1 MMNILDELSNLSD
14 FHELRER
21 ASLSICSWKAEH
33 EDIYAEFKNKMD
45 NISAGD
51 LSALDAMFNL
61 ACDCLADKPMGKN
74 VSSLPDFGSAEEIW
88 QNLPQY
94 AKSYIAETSK
104 EDGKATKDNC
114 LSLIEEATDYMNAC
128 MSFVPSFVSNLKAK
142 FMDEENDVIRC
153 MYYYMM
159 FDGGSTKMIET
170 LNTILNEEI
179 LDQEDMAM
187 IHGAVGFMVPSSID
201 LGVGTKESWE
211 KVATSCDPEIWKD
224 ISYELSKSEGNRGRK
239 VEIKCIDSLLIGNK
253 SALKAQIL
261 CFIKEN
267 PGAICLAYM
276 LKALIRA
283 DAIKESVSYATFHRA
298 IEQFTGRKFGI
309 DTPQK
314 RFGEMKDFG
323 FHGAQKGSWAK
334 AKEIIFRWSHIF
346 EAVA

>member
-1 MMNILDELSNLSD
+1 MMNILEELSKVSD
-14 FHELRER
+14 SPQLRER

-33 EDIYAEFKNKMD
+33 ENVYADFKNRID
-45 NISAGD
+45 SISVGD
-51 LSALDAMFNL
+51 LSVLEEMFNL
-61 ACDCLADKPMGKN
+61 SCDCLSDKPTGKK
-74 VSSLPDFGSAEEIW
+74 VSSLPGFGSAERIW
-88 QNLPQY
+88 QILPQY
-94 AKSYIAETSK
+94 AKSYIAEASK
-104 EDGKATKDNC
+104 DDGKATKDDC
-114 LSLIEEATDYMNAC
+114 LSLIEEAADYMNAC

-142 FMDEENDVIRC
+142 AMDKENDVIRC

-170 LNTILNEEI
+170 LNTILNDDI

-187 IHGAVGFMVPSSID
+187 IHGAVGFMVPSSIN
-201 LGVGTKESWE
+201 LGVETKESWE
-211 KVATSCDPEIWKD
+211 KVANLCDPEIWKD
-224 ISYELSKSEGNRGRK
+224 ISYELSRSEGNRGRK

-267 PGAICLAYM
+267 PEAICLAYL

-283 DAIKESVSYATFHRA
+283 EAIKESVSYASFHRA
-298 IEQFTGRKFGI
+298 IEQFTGRKYGI
-309 DTPQK
+309 DSPQR
-314 RFGEMKDFG
+314 RFGEIKDFG
-323 FHGAQKGSWAK
+323 FHGVQKGSWAK

>member
-1 MMNILDELSNLSD
+1 MMYILKELSSVSN
-14 FHELRER
+14 FPQVRER
-21 ASLSICSWKAEH
+21 AMLNICSWKAEH
-33 EDIYAEFKNKMD
+33 EDIYSEYKNKMN
-45 NISAGD
+45 NISSGS
-51 LSALDAMFNL
+51 LSALDAMFSL
-61 ACDCLADKPMGKN
+61 AYDCLSDKPTGKK
-74 VSSLPDFGSAEEIW
+74 VASLPGYGSADGIW

-94 AKSYIAETSK
+94 ARSYIAETSK
-104 EDGKATKDNC
+104 KDGKATKEDC
-114 LSLIEEATDYMNAC
+114 LSLVEEAADYLNTC

-142 FMDEENDVIRC
+142 AMDEENDIIRC

-170 LNTILNEEI
+170 LNSIMDEEI
-179 LDQEDMAM
+179 LDQEDLTML
-187 IHGAVGFMVPSSID
+187 HGTVGFMVPSSID
-201 LGVGTKESWE
+201 LGVETKESWE
-211 KVATSCDPEIWKD
+211 KLANLCDPEIWKD
-224 ISYELSKSEGNRGRK
+224 VSYELSKSEGNRGRK

-267 PGAICLAYM
+267 PGAICLAYL

-283 DAIKESVSYATFHRA
+283 EAIKESVSYASFHRA

-309 DTPQK
+309 DSPQR
-314 RFGEMKDFG
+314 RFGEIKDFG
-323 FHGAQKGSWAK
+323 FHGVQKGSWAK

>member
-1 MMNILDELSNLSD
+1 MLN
-14 FHELRER
+14 
-21 ASLSICSWKAEH
+21 ICSWKAEH
-33 EDIYAEFKNKMD
+33 EDIYSEYKNKMN
-45 NISAGD
+45 NISSGS
-51 LSALDAMFNL
+51 LSALDAMFSL
-61 ACDCLADKPMGKN
+61 AYDCLSDKPTGKK
-74 VSSLPDFGSAEEIW
+74 VASLPGYGSADGIW

-94 AKSYIAETSK
+94 ARSYIAETSK
-104 EDGKATKDNC
+104 KDGKATKEDC
-114 LSLIEEATDYMNAC
+114 LSLVEEAADYLNTC

-142 FMDEENDVIRC
+142 AMDEENDIIRC

-170 LNTILNEEI
+170 LNSIMNEEI
-179 LDQEDMAM
+179 LDQEDLTML
-187 IHGAVGFMVPSSID
+187 HGTVGFMVPSSID
-201 LGVGTKESWE
+201 LGVETKESWE
-211 KVATSCDPEIWKD
+211 KLANLCDPEIWKD
-224 ISYELSKSEGNRGRK
+224 VSYELSKSEGNRGRK

-267 PGAICLAYM
+267 PGAICLAYL

-283 DAIKESVSYATFHRA
+283 EAIKESVSYASFHRA

-309 DTPQK
+309 DSPQR
-314 RFGEMKDFG
+314 RFGEIKDFG
-323 FHGAQKGSWAK
+323 FHGVQKGSWAK

>member
-1 MMNILDELSNLSD
+1 MNILEELSSVSN
-14 FHELRER
+14 FPQLRER

-33 EDIYAEFKNKMD
+33 ENVYADFKNRID
-45 NISAGD
+45 SISVGD
-51 LSALDAMFNL
+51 LSVLEEMFNL
-61 ACDCLADKPMGKN
+61 SCDCLSDKPTCKK
-74 VSSLPDFGSAEEIW
+74 VSSLPGFGTAKEIW
-88 QNLPQY
+88 QDLPQY
-94 AKSYIAETSK
+94 AKSYIAEASK
-104 EDGKATKDNC
+104 DDGKATKDDC
-114 LSLIEEATDYMNAC
+114 LSLIEEAADYMNTC

-142 FMDEENDVIRC
+142 AIDEENDVIRC

-170 LNTILNEEI
+170 LNSILNEEI

-267 PGAICLAYM
+267 PEAICLAYM

-334 AKEIIFRWSHIF
+334 AKEIIFRWSNIF

>member
-1 MMNILDELSNLSD
+1 MNILDELSNVSD
-14 FHELRER
+14 FHKMREK

-33 EDIYAEFKNKMD
+33 ENVYKEFKNKMD
-45 NISAGD
+45 SISAGD
-51 LSALDAMFNL
+51 LSALEEMFGL
-61 ACDCLADKPMGKN
+61 ASNCLSDKTTSKIA
-74 VSSLPDFGSAEEIW
+74 SSLPDFGSADGIW

-94 AKSYIAETSK
+94 TKSYIAETSK
-104 EDGKATKDNC
+104 NDGKATKEDC
-114 LSLIEEATDYMNAC
+114 LSLIEEAADYMNTC

-142 FMDEENDVIRC
+142 AMDEENDAIRC

-159 FDGGSTKMIET
+159 FDGGSTKMIEM

-211 KVATSCDPEIWKD
+211 KVANSCDPEIWKD

>member
-1 MMNILDELSNLSD
+1 MMYILKELSSVSN
-14 FHELRER
+14 FPQLRER
-21 ASLSICSWKAEH
+21 AMLNICSWKAEH
-33 EDIYAEFKNKMD
+33 EDIYSEYKNKMN
-45 NISAGD
+45 NISSGS
-51 LSALDAMFNL
+51 LSALDAMFSL
-61 ACDCLADKPMGKN
+61 AYDCLSDKPTGKK
-74 VSSLPDFGSAEEIW
+74 VASLPGYGSADGIW

-94 AKSYIAETSK
+94 ARSYIAETSK
-104 EDGKATKDNC
+104 KDGKATKEDC
-114 LSLIEEATDYMNAC
+114 LSLVEEAADYLNTC

-142 FMDEENDVIRC
+142 AMDEENDIIRC

-170 LNTILNEEI
+170 LNSIMDEEI
-179 LDQEDMAM
+179 LDQEDLTML
-187 IHGAVGFMVPSSID
+187 HGTVGFMVPSSID
-201 LGVGTKESWE
+201 LGVETKESWE
-211 KVATSCDPEIWKD
+211 KLANLCDPEIWKD
-224 ISYELSKSEGNRGRK
+224 VSYELSKSEGNRGRK

-267 PGAICLAYM
+267 PGAICLAYL

-283 DAIKESVSYATFHRA
+283 EAIKESVSYASFHRA

-309 DTPQK
+309 DSPQR
-314 RFGEMKDFG
+314 RFGEIKDFG
-323 FHGAQKGSWAK
+323 FHGVQKGSWAK

>member
-1 MMNILDELSNLSD
+1 MMYILKELSSVSN
-14 FHELRER
+14 FPQLRER
-21 ASLSICSWKAEH
+21 AMLNICSWKAEH
-33 EDIYAEFKNKMD
+33 EDIYSEYKNKMN
-45 NISAGD
+45 NISSGS
-51 LSALDAMFNL
+51 LSALDAMFSL
-61 ACDCLADKPMGKN
+61 AYDCLSDKPTGKK
-74 VSSLPDFGSAEEIW
+74 VASLPGYGSADGIW

-94 AKSYIAETSK
+94 ARSYIAETSK
-104 EDGKATKDNC
+104 KDGKATKEDC
-114 LSLIEEATDYMNAC
+114 LSLVEEAADYLNTC

-142 FMDEENDVIRC
+142 AMDEENDIIRC

-170 LNTILNEEI
+170 LNSIMDEEI
-179 LDQEDMAM
+179 LDQEDLTML
-187 IHGAVGFMVPSSID
+187 HGTVGFMVPSSID
-201 LGVGTKESWE
+201 LGVETKESWE
-211 KVATSCDPEIWKD
+211 KLANLCDPEIWKD
-224 ISYELSKSEGNRGRK
+224 VSYELSKSEGNRGRK

-267 PGAICLAYM
+267 PGAISLAYL

-283 DAIKESVSYATFHRA
+283 EAIKESVSYASFHRA

-309 DTPQK
+309 DSPQR
-314 RFGEMKDFG
+314 RFGEIKDFG
-323 FHGAQKGSWAK
+323 FHGVQKGSWAK

>member
-1 MMNILDELSNLSD
+1 MMNILEELSSVSN
-14 FHELRER
+14 FPQLRER
-21 ASLSICSWKAEH
+21 AMLNICSWKAEH
-33 EDIYAEFKNKMD
+33 ENVYKEFKNKMD

-51 LSALDAMFNL
+51 LSALDAMFGL
-61 ACDCLADKPMGKN
+61 ASDCLPDKPAGKK
-74 VSSLPDFGSAEEIW
+74 VSSLPDFGSADEIW
-88 QNLPQY
+88 HILPQY
-94 AKSYIAETSK
+94 AKSYIAEASK
-104 EDGKATKDNC
+104 DDGKATKGDC

-159 FDGGSTKMIET
+159 FDDGSTKMIET

-201 LGVGTKESWE
+201 LGVESKESWE

-224 ISYELSKSEGNRGRK
+224 INYELNKSEGNRGRK

-253 SALKAQIL
+253 PALKAQIL

-267 PGAICLAYM
+267 PGAICLAYL

>member
-33 EDIYAEFKNKMD
+33 EDVYTDFKNKMN

-51 LSALDAMFNL
+51 LSALDAMFHL
-61 ACDCLADKPMGKN
+61 FCDCLSDKPKGKTA
-74 VSSLPDFGSAEEIW
+74 SSLPCFGSAEGIW

-104 EDGKATKDNC
+104 KDGKATKENC
-114 LSLIEEATDYMNAC
+114 LSLIEEAADYMNTC

-142 FMDEENDVIRC
+142 AMDEENDVIRC
-153 MYYYMM
+153 MYYYMV

-170 LNTILNEEI
+170 LNSIMNEAI

-187 IHGAVGFMVPSSID
+187 IHGAVGFMIPSSID
-201 LGVGTKESWE
+201 LGVETKESWE
-211 KVATSCDPEIWKD
+211 KVANSCDSEIWKD

-253 SALKAQIL
+253 PALKTQIL

-267 PGAICLAYM
+267 PGAICLAYL

-283 DAIKESVSYATFHRA
+283 EAINESVSYATFHRA

-309 DTPQK
+309 DSPQR
-314 RFGEMKDFG
+314 RFGEIKDFG
-323 FHGAQKGSWAK
+323 FHGVQKGSWAK

>member
-1 MMNILDELSNLSD
+1 MMNILEELSIVSN
-14 FHELRER
+14 FPQLRER
-21 ASLSICSWKAEH
+21 AMLNICSWKAEH
-33 EDIYAEFKNKMD
+33 ENVYKKFKNKMD

-51 LSALDAMFNL
+51 LSALDAMFGL
-61 ACDCLADKPMGKN
+61 ASDCMSDKPTGKK
-74 VSSLPDFGSAEEIW
+74 VSSLPGFGSADEIW
-88 QNLPQY
+88 HILPQY
-94 AKSYIAETSK
+94 AKSYIAEASK
-104 EDGKATKDNC
+104 DDDKATKDDC
-114 LSLIEEATDYMNAC
+114 LSLIEEATDYMNTC

-142 FMDEENDVIRC
+142 AMDEENDVIRC

-170 LNTILNEEI
+170 LNTILNDDI

-187 IHGAVGFMVPSSID
+187 IHGAVDFMVPSSID
-201 LGVGTKESWE
+201 LGVETKESWE
-211 KVATSCDPEIWKD
+211 KVANSCDPEIWKD

-267 PGAICLAYM
+267 PEAICLAYL

-283 DAIKESVSYATFHRA
+283 EAIKESVSYASFHRA
-298 IEQFTGRKFGI
+298 IEQFTGRKYGI
-309 DTPQK
+309 DSPQR
-314 RFGEMKDFG
+314 RFGEIKDFG
-323 FHGAQKGSWAK
+323 FHGVQKGSWAK
-334 AKEIIFRWSHIF
+334 AKEIIFRWSLIF